1 MFYSAKSLSELESII
16 TCQLSHVHKW
26 LCANKLSLSIEKSS
40 FVIFHPTQKKLD
52 YNVQIFLNDLSIKR
66 EYTIKYLGI
75 TIDCNL
81 NWKSHVAEIS
91 KKIKRNIGVI
101 CKLRNFVNS
110 HILKNLY
117 YSLIYPYLIYG
128 IVAWG
133 NTYTSSTNPLF
144 LLQKKLIIT
153 TFSDYLDHTNSIF
166 LALNILK
173 FQDLVFYHNALFM
186 YDFHSGNLPHIFST
200 FFSPVNQKH
209 SYNTRLASRSTYSLP
224 KVRTN
229 FGKFNIRFIGP
240 KIWNEVD
247 ETFKNCKKY
256 KFKKMLKNS
265 LIQFVT
271 NP

>member
-1 MFYSAKSLSELESII
+1 MY
-16 TCQLSHVHKW
+16 
-26 LCANKLSLSIEKSS
+26 
-40 FVIFHPTQKKLD
+40 
-52 YNVQIFLNDLSIKR
+52 
-66 EYTIKYLGI
+66 
-75 TIDCNL
+75 
-81 NWKSHVAEIS
+81 VAEIS

-144 LLQKKLIIT
+144 LLQKKLVRII

-166 LALNILK
+166 LALKILK
-173 FQDLVFYHNALFM
+173 FQDLAFYHNALFM
-186 YDFHSGNLPHIFST
+186 YDFQSGNLPHIFST
-200 FFSPVNQKH
+200 FFSSVSQKH
-209 SYNTRLASRSTYSLP
+209 GYNIRLASRSTYSLP

-247 ETFKNCKKY
+247 ETFKNYKFKIN

-265 LIQFVT
+265 LIQCYSKA
-271 NP
+271 